1 MDNKNHTP
9 LELVPPYENRTQILQ
24 LFHPFTESSKAYA
37 VESYSKV
44 FLCGDTSAGKSSLCE
59 LIKYRS
65 DKSSD
70 HEYDPSYR
78 VIVTLLTAG
87 IEVHTITSLEIG
99 NIVMYDFAG
108 HREYYSSHNAV
119 LENLMLRS
127 PAVFV
132 VVNKLTESED
142 VIEKNLYYWLNFIE
156 NVNTKL
162 SKQSQVIVVG
172 SHVDKLQFTDVTD
185 IEQFIKQIVKHGIR
199 RQIFK
204 GYVALDCRSPGGNNV
219 SLFNSLLSESCN
231 DVVDHSDTIS
241 YYCHVLYSF
250 VNDLKKVAIQIDE
263 LCAKLQQHNHSSLPY
278 DVSVVTEFLTT
289 LSDKGLILF
298 LPSTGWIVIDK
309 TALFTEVNGVL
320 FAPSVIKRVHRDI
333 ASNTGIITLTALKDT
348 FPDHDIDMLVGFLKS
363 LEFCHVIDTDILNSI
378 STNISPSTPIASGE
392 LLFFPS
398 LVTSKSPGVMSNDP
412 KFGYCLWCPKH
423 QEFLSNRFLHVL
435 LLHLPLRYCLD
446 CDSAGQLERSKQQY
460 DRLCNVWHN
469 GILWQNDELEVL
481 VQVSESNRCVTLLM
495 SHKDGFEAH
504 QISCLL
510 LHEIHLLRNKFCP
523 CHIEEYIIVPS
534 KLTMDTHLVPVSE
547 RSLIRLNDLASAV
560 LRKEDKVKDTKGKSV
575 SIADIVGN
583 QEVYYCLPS
592 SIIYELFTDDHYL
605 DKKVYN
611 TIKEACKDIMKEY
624 SREDLVSSL
633 TVRNHLNMYSL
644 FSSCN
649 MQVSVCVFSK

>member
-1 MDNKNHTP
+1 M
-9 LELVPPYENRTQILQ
+9 ELVPPYDANRTQILQ

-44 FLCGDTSAGKSSLCE
+44 FLCGDTTAGKSSLCE

-70 HEYDPSYR
+70 HEYDPSYQ
-78 VIVTLLTAG
+78 VTVTPLTAG

-99 NIVMYDFAG
+99 HIVMYDFAG

-162 SKQSQVIVVG
+162 SKQSQVIIVG
-172 SHVDKLQFTDVTD
+172 SHVDKLQFSDVTD
-185 IEQFIKQIVKHGIR
+185 IEQFIKQTVKHGIR

-204 GYVALDCRSPGGNNV
+204 GYVALDCRSPGGNDV
-219 SLFNSLLSESCN
+219 SLFTSLLSESCN
-231 DVVDHSDTIS
+231 DVVDRSDTIS

-250 VNDLKKVAIQIDE
+250 LNDLKKVAIQIDE
-263 LCAKLQQHNHSSLPY
+263 LCTKLQEHNHPSLPY

-309 TALFTEVNGVL
+309 AALFTEVNGVL

-333 ASNTGIITLTALKDT
+333 ASNTGIITLSALKDT
-348 FPDHDIDMLVGFLKS
+348 FPHHDIDMLVGFLKS
-363 LEFCHVIDTDILNSI
+363 LEFCHVINTDILNSI

-398 LVTSKSPGVMSNDP
+398 LVTSNSPAVMSNDP
-412 KFGYCLWCPKH
+412 KFGYCLWCSEPH
-423 QEFLSNRFLHVL
+423 EFLSNRFLHVL

-446 CDSAGQLERSKQQY
+446 CDSAGQLKKPKHKY
-460 DRLCNVWHN
+460 DRLCNVWYN

-504 QISCLL
+504 QISCSLL
-510 LHEIHLLRNKFCP
+510 REIHLLRNKFCP
-523 CHIEEYIIVPS
+523 CHIEKYIIVPS
-534 KLTMDTHLVPVSE
+534 KLTKDIHLVPVSE
-547 RSLIRLNDLASAV
+547 RSLIRLNDLACAV
-560 LRKEDKVKDTKGKSV
+560 LQKEDRVRDTKGKSV
-575 SIADIVGN
+575 SIA
-583 QEVYYCLPS
+583 EYC
-592 SIIYELFTDDHYL
+592 
-605 DKKVYN
+605 
-611 TIKEACKDIMKEY
+611 
-624 SREDLVSSL
+624 
-633 TVRNHLNMYSL
+633 
-644 FSSCN
+644 
-649 MQVSVCVFSK
+649 Q

>member
-1 MDNKNHTP
+1 M
-9 LELVPPYENRTQILQ
+9 ELVPPYAENRTQILQ

-44 FLCGDTSAGKSSLCE
+44 FLCGDTTAGKSSLCG

-70 HEYDPSYR
+70 HEYDPSYQ
-78 VIVTLLTAG
+78 VTVPLVTAG

-99 NIVMYDFAG
+99 HIVMYDFAG
-108 HREYYSSHNAV
+108 HHEYYSSHNAV

-162 SKQSQVIVVG
+162 SKQSQVIIVG
-172 SHVDKLQFTDVTD
+172 SHVDKLQFSDVTD
-185 IEQFIKQIVKHGIR
+185 IEQFIKQTVKHGIR

-204 GYVALDCRSPGGNNV
+204 GYVALDCRSPGGNDV

-231 DVVDHSDTIS
+231 DVVDRSDTIS

-250 VNDLKKVAIQIDE
+250 LSDLKKAAIQIDE
-263 LCAKLQQHNHSSLPY
+263 LCTKLQEHNHPSLPY

-309 TALFTEVNGVL
+309 AALFTEVNGVL

-333 ASNTGIITLTALKDT
+333 ASNTGIITLSALKDT
-348 FPDHDIDMLVGFLKS
+348 FPHHDIDMLVGFLKS
-363 LEFCHVIDTDILNSI
+363 LEFCHVINTDILNSI
-378 STNISPSTPIASGE
+378 STNISPSTPIASGK

-398 LVTSKSPGVMSNDP
+398 LVNSDSPAVMSNDP
-412 KFGYCLWCPKH
+412 KFGYCLWCPKRH
-423 QEFLSNRFLHVL
+423 QFLSNRFLHVL
-435 LLHLPLRYCLD
+435 VLDLAFRYCLKVT
-446 CDSAGQLERSKQQY
+446 GQVEKLKQEFERRCTIWQ
-460 DRLCNVWHN
+460 N
-469 GILWQNDELEVL
+469 GIYWRRGELEVL
-481 VQVSESNRCVTLLM
+481 VQMSESNRCVTFLM
-495 SHKDGFEAH
+495 SHKNGFEAL
-504 QISCLL
+504 QICSSILR
-510 LHEIHLLRNKFCP
+510 EIHLLRNNSCP

-534 KLTMDTHLVPVSE
+534 KLTKDIHLVPVSE
-547 RSLIRLNDLASAV
+547 RPRIRLEILACAV
-560 LRKEDKVKDTKGKSV
+560 LQKQAIVEDTDGYKRDV
-575 SIADIVGN
+575 ADIVSN

-592 SIIYELFTDDHYL
+592 SIICELFTDDHHL
-605 DKKVYN
+605 DKKVYY
-611 TIKEACKDIMKEY
+611 TIKGVCKDIMKEY
-624 SREDLVSSL
+624 SREDPVSSL
-633 TVRNHLNMYSL
+633 SVRNHLNMYSL

-649 MQVSVCVFSK
+649 MQVSVFICSNEKLNLFLF

>member
-1 MDNKNHTP
+1 MQ
-9 LELVPPYENRTQILQ
+9 LVPPYAENHTQILQ

-44 FLCGDTSAGKSSLCE
+44 FLCGDTTAGKSSLCE

-65 DKSSD
+65 DKSYD

-78 VIVTLLTAG
+78 VTVTPLTAG

-99 NIVMYDFAG
+99 HIVMYDFAG

-132 VVNKLTESED
+132 VVNKLTEPED
-142 VIEKNLYYWLNFIE
+142 AIKKNLYYWLNFIK

-162 SKQSQVIVVG
+162 SKQSQVIIVG
-172 SHVDKLQFTDVTD
+172 SHVDKLQFSDVTY
-185 IEQFIKQIVKHGIR
+185 IEQFIKQTVKHGIR

-204 GYVALDCRSPGGNNV
+204 GYVALDCRSPGGKDV
-219 SLFNSLLSESCN
+219 SLFNSLLSESCG
-231 DVVDHSDTIS
+231 DVVDCSDTIS

-250 VNDLKKVAIQIDE
+250 LNDLKKVAIQIDE
-263 LCAKLQQHNHSSLPY
+263 FCTKLQEHNHPSLPY

-309 TALFTEVNGVL
+309 AALFTEVNGIL

-333 ASNTGIITLTALKDT
+333 ASNTGIITLTALKET
-348 FPDHDIDMLVGFLKS
+348 FPHHDIDMLVGFLKS
-363 LEFCHVIDTDILNSI
+363 LEFCHVINIDKLN
-378 STNISPSTPIASGE
+378 TNISPSTPVSSGE

-398 LVTSKSPGVMSNDP
+398 LVTSNSPAVMSNDP
-412 KFGYCLWCPKH
+412 KFGYCLWCFKH
-423 QEFLSNRFLHVL
+423 HEFLSNRFLHVL
-435 LLHLPLRYCLD
+435 LLILPLRYCLD
-446 CDSAGQLERSKQQY
+446 YDSGGQLENPKHQY
-460 DRLCNVWHN
+460 DRQNCNVWHN
-469 GILWQNDELEVL
+469 GILWENDELEVL

-504 QISCLL
+504 KIFCSLL
-510 LHEIHLLRNKFCP
+510 REIHHLRNKFCP
-523 CHIEEYIIVPS
+523 CPIEEYIIVPS
-534 KLTMDTHLVPVSE
+534 KLRKDIHLVPVSE
-547 RSLIRLNDLASAV
+547 RPRIRLNDLACAV

-575 SIADIVGN
+575 FISEIVSN
-583 QEVYYCLPS
+583 QEVYHCLPS
-592 SIIYELFTDDHYL
+592 SIIYELFTDDHRL
-605 DKKVYN
+605 DKKVYDI
-611 TIKEACKDIMKEY
+611 IKGACKDMMKKYY
-624 SREDLVSSL
+624 SREDPISSL
-633 TVRNHLNMYSL
+633 SVRNHLNMYSL
-644 FSSCN
+644 FSSCELKVH
-649 MQVSVCVFSK
+649 VSIVIF

>member
-1 MDNKNHTP
+1 MDSQNCTP
-9 LELVPPYENRTQILQ
+9 IELVPPYDENHTQILQ
-24 LFHPFTESSKAYA
+24 LFHPFTESSKTYA

-44 FLCGDTSAGKSSLCE
+44 FLCGDTTAGKSSLCE

-65 DKSSD
+65 DKSFD

-78 VIVTLLTAG
+78 VNVTPLTAG

-99 NIVMYDFAG
+99 HIVMYDFAG

-132 VVNKLTESED
+132 VVNKLTEPED

-172 SHVDKLQFTDVTD
+172 SHVDKLQYEDATD
-185 IEQFIKQIVKHGIR
+185 IEQFIKRTVKHGIR
-199 RQIFK
+199 GQIFK
-204 GYVALDCRSPGGNNV
+204 GYVALDCRSPGGNDV
-219 SLFNSLLSESCN
+219 SLFSSLLFESCS
-231 DVVDHSDTIS
+231 DVVDRSDTIS

-250 VNDLKKVAIQIDE
+250 LNDLKKVSIQIDE
-263 LCAKLQQHNHSSLPY
+263 LCIRLQEHNHPSLPY

-289 LSDKGLILF
+289 LRDKGLILF

-309 TALFTEVNGVL
+309 AALFTEVNGIL

-348 FPDHDIDMLVGFLKS
+348 FSHYDINMLVGYLKS
-363 LEFCHVIDTDILNSI
+363 LEFCHVINTDILNSI
-378 STNISPSTPIASGE
+378 STNISPLTPIASGE

-398 LVTSKSPGVMSNDP
+398 LVTSNSPAVMSNDP

-423 QEFLSNRFLHVL
+423 HEFLSNRF
-435 LLHLPLRYCLD
+435 LHLPLRYCLD
-446 CDSAGQLERSKQQY
+446 CDSAGQLENPKQQY
-460 DRLCNVWHN
+460 DRLCNVWYN

-481 VQVSESNRCVTLLM
+481 VQVSESNRCVTLLI

-504 QISCLL
+504 QISCSLL
-510 LHEIHLLRNKFCP
+510 CEIHLLRNKFCP

-534 KLTMDTHLVPVSE
+534 KLTKDIHLVPVSE
-547 RSLIRLNDLASAV
+547 RSLIKLNDLACAV
-560 LRKEDKVKDTKGKSV
+560 LQKEDRVRDTKGKSV
-575 SIADIVGN
+575 FIAEIVSN

-592 SIIYELFTDDHYL
+592 SIIYELFTDDHHL
-605 DKKVYN
+605 DKKVYD
-611 TIKEACKDIMKEY
+611 TIKGACKDIMKEY
-624 SREDLVSSL
+624 SREDPANSL
-633 TVRNHLNMYSL
+633 SVRNHLNMYSL

-649 MQVSVCVFSK
+649 MQVSVFVCSK

>member
-1 MDNKNHTP
+1 M
-9 LELVPPYENRTQILQ
+9 ELVPPYDWNHTQILQ

-44 FLCGDTSAGKSSLCE
+44 FLCGDATAGKSSLCE

-78 VIVTLLTAG
+78 VTVTPLTAG

-99 NIVMYDFAG
+99 HVVMYDFAG

-162 SKQSQVIVVG
+162 SKQSQVIIVG
-172 SHVDKLQFTDVTD
+172 SHVDKLQFSDVTD
-185 IEQFIKQIVKHGIR
+185 IEQFIKQTVKHGIR
-199 RQIFK
+199 GQIFK
-204 GYVALDCRSPGGNNV
+204 GYVALDCRSPGGKNV
-219 SLFNSLLSESCN
+219 SLFTSLLSESCN
-231 DVVDHSDTIS
+231 DVIDRSDTIS

-250 VNDLKKVAIQIDE
+250 LNDLKKAAIQIDE
-263 LCAKLQQHNHSSLPY
+263 LCTKLQEHDHPSLPY

-298 LPSTGWIVIDK
+298 LPSKGWIVIDK
-309 TALFTEVNGVL
+309 AALFTEVNGVL
-320 FAPSVIKRVHRDI
+320 FAPSSIKRVHRDI

-348 FPDHDIDMLVGFLKS
+348 FPHHDIDMLVGFLKS
-363 LEFCHVIDTDILNSI
+363 LEFCHVINTDILNSI

-398 LVTSKSPGVMSNDP
+398 LVTSNSPAVMSNDP
-412 KFGYCLWCPKH
+412 KFGYCLWCPKRH
-423 QEFLSNRFLHVL
+423 EFLSNRFLHVL

-446 CDSAGQLERSKQQY
+446 YDCAGLLEKYNQKY
-460 DRLCNVWHN
+460 NRLCNVWHN

-481 VQVSESNRCVTLLM
+481 VQVSELNRCVTLLM

-504 QISCLL
+504 QISCSLL
-510 LHEIHLLRNKFCP
+510 CEIHLLRNKCCP
-523 CHIEEYIIVPS
+523 CHIAEYIIVPS
-534 KLTMDTHLVPVSE
+534 KLTKDTHLVPVSE
-547 RSLIRLNDLASAV
+547 RSLIRLENLARAV
-560 LRKEDKVKDTKGKSV
+560 LQKEDKVIDTKGKSV
-575 SIADIVGN
+575 FIADIVSD

-592 SIIYELFTDDHYL
+592 NIIYELFTDDHV
-605 DKKVYN
+605 DEEVYD
-611 TIKEACKDIMKEY
+611 TIKGACKDIMKEY
-624 SREDLVSSL
+624 SREDPVSSL
-633 TVRNHLNMYSL
+633 SVRNHLNKYSL
-644 FSSCN
+644 FSCCELKVH
-649 MQVSVCVFSK
+649 VSIVTMLVS